1 MTHIMMPYKSYH
13 YCCSDAVISLHLKKF
28 CVQKTAQFYFSN
40 AGNKYLAYSLQVQK
54 SQAAST

>member
-1 MTHIMMPYKSYH
+1 
-13 YCCSDAVISLHLKKF
+13 
-28 CVQKTAQFYFSN
+28 VQKTAQFYFSN